1 MRSNDELKFGLA
13 ALALALSALS
23 AQAAPWLQFSAPGA
37 ATTQPVAI
45 NGRSE
50 IAGIAQVST
59 SAHGF
64 LRTPDGTITVFDAP
78 GTTLTRS
85 ELEERFLEL
94 CRDHG
99 LPRPRVNHHVEGRE
113 RDFVFPGHRLV
124 VETDGWRHHHSR
136 EAFEQDRLRDA
147 ELARAGYRTLRF
159 THRRLAEAPGEVA
172 ATVGAVLRSP
182 ARSSA

>member
-1 MRSNDELKFGLA
+1 MVEGSRQSSAMATFKKLQEQQSRTRYPRP
-13 ALALALSALS
+13 AL
-23 AQAAPWLQFSAPGA
+23 
-37 ATTQPVAI
+37 
-45 NGRSE
+45 
-50 IAGIAQVST
+50 
-59 SAHGF
+59 
-64 LRTPDGTITVFDAP
+64 
-78 GTTLTRS
+78 GTTYVTPRS